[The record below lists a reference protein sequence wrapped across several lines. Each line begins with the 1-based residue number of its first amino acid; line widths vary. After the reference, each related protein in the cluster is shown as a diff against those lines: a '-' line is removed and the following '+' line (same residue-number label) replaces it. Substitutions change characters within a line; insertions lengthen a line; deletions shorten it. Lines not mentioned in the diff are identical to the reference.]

1 MGLFT
6 SSGLNTVPS
15 SSEQTT
21 ISPYAQPYVTD
32 LLGKGMAFTGA
43 ETPVYTGQLT
53 AGASD
58 YQTQAW
64 KGLSGLTLPT
74 ALTTAG
80 TNLQNISAQA
90 QQLRHTPTTFTD
102 TYQAPEAYQ
111 TTQFANQYQAPAA
124 FTPSQIANQYRSPQ
138 AYQAREVTTGMF
150 TPEAAQQ
157 YMNPYIQAALDPQLR
172 EARRQAE
179 ITAAQNAA
187 KMAQS
192 GAFGGSRQAM
202 VEAEL
207 QRNLGRQ
214 MADITGQG
222 YAQAFQQAG
231 QQFQADQARALQA
244 EQMNVQQAQFAAQQ
258 GMQDAELM
266 ARYGMTAA
274 QANEASR
281 QFAAQQAAQAAQLQ
295 AQYGL
300 SAQQAT
306 EMSRQYGYGQRMSAA
321 QQEAQFEA
329 QRQQQEQAA
338 RQFASTYGLQG
349 LQAATS
355 AQQAAANAAAQQAQ
369 YGLANLQAL
378 SKAGAEQQ
386 GLSQAAL
393 NAQYNE
399 FLRQQKYPAEMLKLQ
414 RDLITGL
421 PMTTKETFTPKQT
434 IAQQLAGGVAGASGI
449 IRDLKAIGMPIDQIG
464 SYIKKMFGGT
474 GEGKLTEEQIQAEL
488 DRASGQYYGPP
499 ADATNRGDGT
509 YETVDNGIRTIYDAD
524 GNVVGM
530 ESADEGYSYDYGYDN
545 AEGDW
550 WG

>member
-1 MGLFT
+1 
-6 SSGLNTVPS
+6 
-15 SSEQTT
+15 
-21 ISPYAQPYVTD
+21 
-32 LLGKGMAFTGA
+32 
-43 ETPVYTGQLT
+43 
-53 AGASD
+53 
-58 YQTQAW
+58 
-64 KGLSGLTLPT
+64 
-74 ALTTAG
+74 
-80 TNLQNISAQA
+80 
-90 QQLRHTPTTFTD
+90 
-102 TYQAPEAYQ
+102 
-111 TTQFANQYQAPAA
+111 
-124 FTPSQIANQYRSPQ
+124 
-138 AYQAREVTTGMF
+138 
-150 TPEAAQQ
+150 
-157 YMNPYIQAALDPQLR
+157 MNPYIQQALNPQLA

-231 QQFQADQARALQA
+231 QMFQADQARALQA
-244 EQMNVQQAQFAAQQ
+244 QQANVQQAQFAAQQ

-266 ARYGMTAA
+266 ARYGMTAQ

-281 QFAAQQAAQAAQLQ
+281 QFGAQQAAQAAQLQ

-300 SAQQAT
+300 SAQQAA
-306 EMSRQYGYGQRMSAA
+306 EMSRQYGYGQRMTAA
-321 QQEAQFEA
+321 QLEAQYEA

-338 RQFASTYGLQG
+338 RQFGATYGLQG

-378 SKAGAEQQ
+378 SKAGSEQQ
-386 GLSQAAL
+386 ALNQAAL

-421 PMTTKETFTPKQT
+421 PMTTKESFSAKQS

-449 IRDLKAIGMPIDQIG
+449 IRDLKKMGMPIDKIG
-464 SYIKKMFGGT
+464 DYIKKMFGGE
-474 GEGKLTEEQIQAEL
+474 GEGKLTPEQIQAEL
-488 DRASGQYYGPP
+488 DRAESGYYGPP

-509 YETVDNGIRTIYDAD
+509 YETIENGVRTIYDAD
-524 GNVVGM
+524 GSVIGM
-530 ESADEGYSYDYGYDN
+530 ESAEDNTPYYDYDFPSSDEWWMGGEGY
-545 AEGDW
+545 EGE
-550 WG
+550 